1 MFCLAADAP
10 VRTHATAGRAHPP
23 AGIRDQRRSTQA
35 SRQRATAFALLAI
48 SGLLALSGCGGGGG
62 GPGKSAYIAKANAI
76 CQSASSQT
84 APLIKQ
90 VTSLAGSLSSGSSS
104 AAQRLADTLARLHTV
119 AAGYLAQLQRLKQP
133 SGDHAAINRFLTPLA
148 QVVDAIGKAAAAVS
162 SGQVPA
168 ALGLL
173 EQAGPVA
180 QDATSAARAYGMR
193 ECETV
198 LSALG

>member
-1 MFCLAADAP
+1 M
-10 VRTHATAGRAHPP
+10 
-23 AGIRDQRRSTQA
+23 
-35 SRQRATAFALLAI
+35 LAI
-48 SGLLALSGCGGGGG
+48 SGLLVLSGCGGGSG
-62 GPGKSAYIAKANAI
+62 GPGKAAYVAKANAI

-90 VTSLAGSLSSGSSS
+90 VTSLAGSLTSGRSS
-104 AAQRLADTLARLHTV
+104 AAPHLAGTLSRLHTV
-119 AAGYLAQLQRLKQP
+119 AADYLARLQRLKQP
-133 SGDHAAINRFLTPLA
+133 SGDRAAIKRFLTPLA
-148 QVVDAIGKAAAAVS
+148 QVVDAIGKAGAAVG

-180 QDATSAARAYGMR
+180 QDATSAAQAYGMR
-193 ECETV
+193 QCETV